1 MAIAKAKM
9 REVRKQAEKRLQLAN
24 DVIADEDYMTETF
37 VKTHMGIK
45 EYAEMVLAVIGEVE
59 RWQSLGNFDEIKD
72 YIEKSK
78 AKSISGVVGNIYH
91 CPTCGCTYIRSEDGN
106 IYGYCHDCGQKLK
119 QE

>member
-1 MAIAKAKM
+1 MAIARAKM
-9 REVRKQAEKRLQLAN
+9 QAVRRQTEKRLQLAN
-24 DVIADEDYMTETF
+24 DVIADGDYMTETF

-59 RWQSLGNFDEIKD
+59 RWQSLGDFDEIKD

-78 AKSISGVVGNIYH
+78 AKSISGVVDDIYH
-91 CPTCGCTYIRSEDGN
+91 CPMCGCTYIRGKEGN
-106 IYGYCHDCGQKLK
+106 IYSYCHDCGQKLK